1 MALHEKYIQ
10 RAADITMI
18 QDLLA
23 RYALALDYP
32 EDGGADLARL
42 FTEDGVFTI
51 PELSMVAEGRDEIRA
66 FAEGIHATVPGLHHV
81 TTNIAV
87 DVDGD
92 RATGRAEL
100 NEFMLR
106 NEAIYNNLHAW
117 YEDDYVRHGDRW
129 LFRVR
134 RAHVHE
140 DMVAVLTSG
149 KVGEYFQGFVEMCQR
164 FIRT

>member
-1 MALHEKYIQ
+1 MSLDEKYIQ
-10 RAADITMI
+10 KAADITMI

-32 EDGGADLARL
+32 KNGGQDLVDL

-51 PELSMVAEGRDEIRA
+51 PELSMVAEGHDEIRI
-66 FAEGIHATVPGLHHV
+66 FAEGIHSTVPGLHHV
-81 TTNIAV
+81 TTNIVV

-92 RATGRAEL
+92 LATGRAEL

-106 NEAIYNNLHAW
+106 KEAIYSNIHGC
-117 YEDDYVRHGDRW
+117 YEDDYVRDGDRW
-129 LFRVR
+129 LIKVR
-134 RAHVHE
+134 RFHAH
-140 DMVAVLTSG
+140 DNMVSVVTSG
-149 KVGEYFQGFVEMCQR
+149 KVGEYFEGFMEMCQQ

>member
-1 MALHEKYIQ
+1 MSLDMKYIQ
-10 RAADITMI
+10 KAADITMI

-32 EDGGADLARL
+32 VNGGEDLVQLFAEDGI
-42 FTEDGVFTI
+42 FTI
-51 PELSMVAEGRDEIRA
+51 PELSMVVQGHDEIRA
-66 FAEGIHATVPGLHHV
+66 FAEGIHKTVPGLHHV

-106 NEAIYNNLHAW
+106 KEAIYNNIHSW
-117 YEDDYVRHGDRW
+117 YEDDYVRDGDRW
-129 LFRVR
+129 LFQVR
-134 RAHVHE
+134 RAHFHE
-140 DMVAVLTSG
+140 DMEAVLTSG
-149 KVGEYFQGFVEMCQR
+149 KIGEYFQGFMEMCQR
-164 FIRT
+164 FIK